1 MPDEQAQVDELVA
14 KYRRNREHLA
24 GVHRE
29 LAAIRAS
36 ATSNDGT
43 ITATVS
49 SKGTLTDLTIS
60 EQAYSRYQPSQ
71 LADQI
76 VKVVA
81 VATTEALTKTSEVL
95 APALPASTDPK
106 ALLLGTGDLDA
117 AEIVPE
123 QTQQATPETVR
134 PESARSATPREDV
147 VDDDEDF
154 DQHNWVAEGWSKS

>member
-1 MPDEQAQVDELVA
+1 MTDEQAQVDALVA
-14 KYRRNREHLA
+14 QYRRNREHLA

-36 ATSNDGT
+36 ASSTDGV

-60 EQAYSRYQPSQ
+60 EQAYSRYRPEH
-71 LADQI
+71 LAEQI

-81 VATTEALTKTSEVL
+81 VATTEALTRTSEVL
-95 APALPASTDPK
+95 APALPSGTDPK

-117 AEIVPE
+117 SDVVPE
-123 QTQQATPETVR
+123 QTQKATPETVR
-134 PESARSATPREDV
+134 PESAKPAPREDV

-154 DQHNWVAEGWSKS
+154 DQHNWVAEGWGKP